1 MDLFVIGEIIWGLLL
16 SVYYAFEGL
25 AIWIMPD
32 RFSKKVDGEIIL
44 VTIEHILRG
53 Y

>member
-1 MDLFVIGEIIWGLLL
+1 MELLVIGEILWGLLL
-16 SVYYAFEGL
+16 SVFYAFEAL

-44 VTIEHILRG
+44 VII
-53 Y
+53 